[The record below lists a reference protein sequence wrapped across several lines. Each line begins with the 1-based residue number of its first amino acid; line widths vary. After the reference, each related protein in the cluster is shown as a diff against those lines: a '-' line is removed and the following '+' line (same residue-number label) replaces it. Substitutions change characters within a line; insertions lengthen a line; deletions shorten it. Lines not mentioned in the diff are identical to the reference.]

1 MLADVP
7 VQLGHEGLAEAHD
20 LGVRPAVRVE
30 VAAALAAA
38 DAQAGQGVLEDL
50 LEAQELHHADVHR
63 RVEAQA
69 ALVRAERTVELDAV
83 AAVDVDAAPAVLP
96 RDAEED
102 LPLGFREP
110 LHQGHGRVGV
120 LGPGGEDG
128 GQGLE
133 DLPYRLVELGLR
145 GVAALDLGPQVFQPV
160 LRVLHV
166 CPSRE
171 CAVRRRRQVHGAR
184 SESRSGEAFRSPDGG
199 HPRESPATRGH
210 TAPTIGSLDDSMTRA

>member
-1 MLADVP
+1 MLSDVP
-7 VQLGHEGLAEAHD
+7 VQFGHEGLAEPHD

-38 DAQAGQGVLEDL
+38 DPEAGQGVLEDL
-50 LEAQELHHADVHR
+50 LEAEELHHTDVHR

-69 ALVRAERTVELDAV
+69 PLVRAERTVELDAV
-83 AAVDVDAAPAVLP
+83 AAVDVDPAPVVLP
-96 RDAEED
+96 RDAEDD
-102 LPLGFREP
+102 LPFGLGEP

-145 GVAALDLGPQVFQPV
+145 GIAALDLGPQCFQPV

-171 CAVRRRRQVHGAR
+171 CAVRRRRQVHGV
-184 SESRSGEAFRSPDGG
+184 
-199 HPRESPATRGH
+199 RGSAD
-210 TAPTIGSLDDSMTRA
+210 TG